1 MGLNS
6 PKESCMPRSVAAL
19 SIRGLLWVVVASVFL
34 LSYLFYTPPS
44 SATSGGEGPADW
56 IFPSWPTLFAA
67 ALAMWLL
74 LKGPATSAH
83 PLVRKACRLAM
94 FFFLYSGF
102 LYVLQ
107 WNPFWKWMLALGF
120 ENRNKTE
127 GVLILVSTLVW
138 LAMTLRVLFGGFRLP
153 SLGFGIPALG
163 NRAPEIR
170 TTRPS
175 VTFADVGGMDEAK
188 QQIREIV
195 ENRLHPAKFDRYG
208 IVRNGILLHGPR
220 GSGKT
225 FLAEATA
232 GEFRLNYFYV
242 SPTSLFNMWMGNTG
256 TNVREVVRRAAST
269 TPAVLFIDE
278 IDSLGGKRADLS
290 AGNDPGGGGRERNN
304 VTIQLM
310 QCIDE
315 YRNTS
320 GFVLMAATNLL
331 DGLDPALIREGRFDL
346 HIRVDMPDEAVR
358 RGIFEAQLKQ
368 KPWKSCDLEEFAR
381 RTPGASAAKIKS
393 IVDRAAA
400 IAAQDGRSIEEHD
413 LRKALDETGGRD
425 RPLFKP
431 VQWEDVILEPEVEQE
446 LRALVRQMNAGW
458 SEMRSM
464 AVPTGVLLVGPPGT
478 GKTMIGRLIAT
489 QTRRSFYPLSAADV
503 LGGQVGASV
512 KRLSEIFARGREN
525 SPSIIFF
532 DEIDGLFPANTV
544 QLSTHDTQVV
554 EQCRT
559 EISQLEPEHNVF
571 LIGTTNHLD
580 RIDPAIK
587 RGGRFSEK
595 IEIPTPGQT
604 NRERLLMMYLKDVK
618 IDIRIDRMAERLAG
632 LAPAD
637 IEAVCKSAVRRA
649 FGRSDRDDS
658 IPPLIWDDF
667 EHAIKRGVRYS
678 F

>member
-1 MGLNS
+1 MS
-6 PKESCMPRSVAAL
+6 SWPRSVSAL
-19 SIRGLLWVVVASVFL
+19 GIRGLLWVVVASVFL
-34 LSYLFYTPPS
+34 LSYLLYTPPS

-56 IFPSWPTLFAA
+56 IFRSWPALFAA

-102 LYVLQ
+102 LYVLK
-107 WNPFWKWMLALGF
+107 WNLFWKWMLTLGF

-127 GVLILVSTLVW
+127 GFLILVSTLVW

-153 SLGFGIPALG
+153 SLGFGIPALA
-163 NRAPEIR
+163 NRAPEMR
-170 TTRPS
+170 TTRPI
-175 VTFADVGGMDEAK
+175 VTFADVGGMEEAK

-195 ENRLHPAKFDRYG
+195 ENRLHPGKFGKYG
-208 IVRNGILLHGPR
+208 VVRNGILLHGPR

-225 FLAEATA
+225 LLAEATA
-232 GEFRLNYFYV
+232 GEFKLNYFYV
-242 SPTSLFNMWMGNTG
+242 SSTQLLDMWIGSSADKIRQTFAAANM
-256 TNVREVVRRAAST
+256 RR
-269 TPAVLFIDE
+269 PVLVFIDE
-278 IDSLGGKRADLS
+278 IDSLGAGRAVVVGPGDRGS
-290 AGNDPGGGGRERNN
+290 ANREYNN
-304 VTIQLM
+304 ITIQLM
-310 QCIDE
+310 QSVDE
-315 YRNTS
+315 YRSSS
-320 GFVLMAATNLL
+320 GLVLMAATNVL
-331 DGLDPALIREGRFDL
+331 DGLDPALIREGRFDVQ
-346 HIRVDMPDEAVR
+346 IRVDLPDEAAR
-358 RGIFEAQLKQ
+358 RSIFEAQLKQ
-368 KPWKSCDLEEFAR
+368 KPWKRCDLEEFAR

-393 IVDRAAA
+393 IVDRAAT
-400 IAAQDGRSIEEHD
+400 IAAQEGRPIEERD

-431 VQWEDVILEPEVEQE
+431 VQWEDLVVEPEVEQE
-446 LRALVRQMNAGW
+446 LRALVKQMNAGW

-489 QTRRSFYPLSAADV
+489 QTRRSFYPLSAADI

-512 KRLSEIFARGREN
+512 KKLAEIFARAREN

-532 DEIDGLFPANTV
+532 DEIDGLLPANTGL
-544 QLSTHDTQVV
+544 LSTHDTQLV

-559 EISQLEPEHNVF
+559 EIGQLEAEHNVF

-580 RIDPAIK
+580 RIDPAIM

-595 IEIPTPGQT
+595 IEILAPGQA
-604 NRERLLMMYLKDVK
+604 NRERLLRMYLKDVK
-618 IDIRIDRMAERLAG
+618 LDIRIDRVAERLAG

-667 EHAIKRGVRYS
+667 EHAIKRVVRYS

>member
-1 MGLNS
+1 MS
-6 PKESCMPRSVAAL
+6 SWPRSVSAL
-19 SIRGLLWVVVASVFL
+19 GIRGLLWVVVASVFL
-34 LSYLFYTPPS
+34 LSYLLYTPPS

-56 IFPSWPTLFAA
+56 IFRSWPALFAA

-94 FFFLYSGF
+94 LFFLYSGF
-102 LYVLQ
+102 LYVLK
-107 WNPFWKWMLALGF
+107 WNLFWKWMLALGF

-127 GVLILVSTLVW
+127 GFLILVSTLVW

-153 SLGFGIPALG
+153 SLGFGIPALA
-163 NRAPEIR
+163 NRAPEMR
-170 TTRPS
+170 TTRPI
-175 VTFADVGGMDEAK
+175 VTFADVGGMEEAK
-188 QQIREIV
+188 QQIQEIV
-195 ENRLHPAKFDRYG
+195 ENRLHPGKFGKYG
-208 IVRNGILLHGPR
+208 VVRNGILLHGPR

-225 FLAEATA
+225 LLAEATA
-232 GEFRLNYFYV
+232 GEFKLNYFYV
-242 SPTSLFNMWMGNTG
+242 SSTQLLDMWIGSSADKIRQTFAEANM
-256 TNVREVVRRAAST
+256 RR
-269 TPAVLFIDE
+269 PVLVFIDE
-278 IDSLGGKRADLS
+278 IDSLGAGRAVGVGPGDRGS
-290 AGNDPGGGGRERNN
+290 ANREYNN
-304 VTIQLM
+304 ITIQLM
-310 QCIDE
+310 QSVDE
-315 YRNTS
+315 YRSSS
-320 GFVLMAATNLL
+320 GLVLMAATNVL
-331 DGLDPALIREGRFDL
+331 DGLDPALIREGRFDVQ
-346 HIRVDMPDEAVR
+346 IRVDLPDEAAR
-358 RGIFEAQLKQ
+358 RSIFEAQLKQ
-368 KPWKSCDLEEFAR
+368 KPWKRCDLEEFAR

-393 IVDRAAA
+393 IVDRAAT
-400 IAAQDGRSIEEHD
+400 IAAQEGRPIEERD
-413 LRKALDETGGRD
+413 LRKALDDTGGRD

-431 VQWEDVILEPEVEQE
+431 VQWEDLVVEPEVEQE
-446 LRALVRQMNAGW
+446 LRALFKQMNAGW

-489 QTRRSFYPLSAADV
+489 QTRRSFYPLSAADI

-512 KRLSEIFARGREN
+512 KKLAEIFARAREN

-532 DEIDGLFPANTV
+532 DEIDGLLPANTGL
-544 QLSTHDTQVV
+544 LSTHDTQLV

-559 EISQLEPEHNVF
+559 EISQLEAEHNVF

-580 RIDPAIK
+580 RIDPAIM

-595 IEIPTPGQT
+595 IEILAPGQA
-604 NRERLLMMYLKDVK
+604 NRERLLRMYLKDVK
-618 IDIRIDRMAERLAG
+618 LDIRIDRVAERLAG

-667 EHAIKRGVRYS
+667 EHAIKRVVRYS